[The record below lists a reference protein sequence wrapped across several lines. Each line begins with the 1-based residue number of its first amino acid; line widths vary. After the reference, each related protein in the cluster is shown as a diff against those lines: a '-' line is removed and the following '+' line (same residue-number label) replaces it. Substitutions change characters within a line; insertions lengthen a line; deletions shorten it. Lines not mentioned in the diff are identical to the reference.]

1 MKDIKEVKS
10 GKRLFQYALTQK
22 RIIIIALFMLSIAV
36 AAELTGPFI
45 AKRMIDEHILG
56 IEKAWIETEQDGENR
71 VYFEGNYYGRED
83 REEESATSENTARI
97 LQVGREYY
105 FLSSDIRFD
114 GERSASNSEVTIRRG
129 EEEQSYP
136 AQKLTNSEL
145 INFYQPEVKY
155 IIYLVGLYFGLLVV
169 ASFFQYGQSY
179 YLQTSANRIIQKMR
193 EDVFGQIQKLPIQY
207 FDHLPA
213 GKVVSRITNDTETIK
228 ELYVTVLATF
238 FSGLIYITGIYIALF
253 LLDVR
258 LALICLTLIPIL
270 IVWFIFY
277 RKYASVYNHK
287 IRALLSDINGN
298 INESIQGMTIIQ
310 AFRRQKKA
318 TEEFEGWNEQHFTY
332 QNKLLSLNAL
342 TSHNLVGVLRNISF
356 VVVIWYFGGASLG
369 IGTIVSLG
377 VLYAFV
383 DYLGRM
389 FGPITGMVNQLA
401 NLEQARVSAV
411 RVFELMDEAGIQVSD
426 VKHPRYEGNVSFESV
441 WFGYKENEYVLKDIS
456 FTASKGETVALVGH
470 TGSGKSSIMNLLFRF
485 YDIEKGKIVIDG
497 QNIQELP
504 KQAIR
509 QHMGIVLQDPFLF
522 TGTISSNVSL
532 DDSSISMDRVKKALE
547 DVGAMDFINALPKG
561 LEEPV
566 IEKGS
571 TLSSGQR
578 QLISFARALA
588 FNPAILI
595 LDEATASIDTETEA
609 VIQQALE
616 VLKKGR
622 TTFIIAHRLSTIKN
636 ADQILVL
643 DRGEIVERGNH
654 SELMERKGKYYQ
666 MYELQQGGKDLAV

>member
-1 MKDIKEVKS
+1 MKS

-22 RIIIIALFMLSIAV
+22 KIIIIALLMLSIAV

-45 AKRMIDEHILG
+45 AKRMIDNHILG
-56 IEKAWIETEQDGENR
+56 IEKSWIAMEENGKDH
-71 VYFEGNYYGRED
+71 VFFQGKYYVRED
-83 REEESATSENTARI
+83 RVELDATHENTVRI

-105 FLSSDIRFD
+105 FLPSDIRFD
-114 GERSASNSEVTIRRG
+114 GERTARNGEVTISRG
-129 EEEQSYP
+129 GEQESYP
-136 AQKLTNSEL
+136 AQRLSTSEL
-145 INFYQPEVKY
+145 ISFYEPDVKY
-155 IIYLVGLYFGLLVV
+155 IIYLVGLYFALLVL

-238 FSGLIYITGIYIALF
+238 FSGVIYITGIYIALF
-253 LLDVR
+253 LLDVK
-258 LALICLTLIPIL
+258 LAAICLALIPIL

-277 RKYASVYNHK
+277 RKFASVYNHK

-298 INESIQGMTIIQ
+298 INESIQGMPIIQ

-318 TEEFEGWNEQHFTY
+318 KEEFEGWNEQHFSY

-426 VKHPRYEGNVSFESV
+426 VKHPRYEGNVQFDSV

-456 FTASKGETVALVGH
+456 FTAKKGETVALVGH

-497 QNIQELP
+497 ENIQDLP
-504 KQAIR
+504 KQAVR

-522 TGTISSNVSL
+522 SGTIASNVSL
-532 DDSSISMDRVKKALE
+532 DDPSITIERVKKALE
-547 DVGAMDFINALPKG
+547 DVGAMDFISALPNG
-561 LEEPV
+561 LDEPV

-588 FNPAILI
+588 FDPAILI

-609 VIQQALE
+609 IIQQALE

-643 DRGEIVERGNH
+643 DRGEISERGNH
-654 SELMERKGKYYQ
+654 EELMERKGKYYQ
-666 MYELQQGGKDLAV
+666 MYELQQGSKGLAG